1 LSNEVIIMP
10 MHELILRVA
19 QKVRRFVSD
28 SGGAAAVEFAL
39 IVPVLAGLVVAID
52 DVSSI
57 STGTAAMQT
66 ASRAAIQYA
75 MAGGTDMNAART
87 LGMQAW
93 DQKPSDANMTVVQA
107 CLCATVVSDCN
118 APCPDNSVPTKWVTV
133 DVQGTFGGNIY
144 HRTPHLTERVRLR

>member
-1 LSNEVIIMP
+1 MQ
-10 MHELILRVA
+10 MHELTLRVA
-19 QKVRRFVSD
+19 QKVRRFVSE

-52 DVSSI
+52 DVSKI
-57 STGTAAMQT
+57 AVGTAAMQT

-75 MAGGTDMNAART
+75 MAGGTDMTAART

-93 DQKPSDANMTVVQA
+93 DQKPSDASMTVVQA

-118 APCPDNSVPTKWVTV
+118 SPCPDNSVPTKFVTV
-133 DVQGTFGGNIY
+133 DVQGTYGGNLY
-144 HRTPHLTERVRLR
+144 HQTPHLTERVRLR